1 MIIGMDE
8 LQIVNDHTEA
18 SNRARDFLAH
28 EYKDLINALK
38 AQIEIEPTA
47 GMLSVLVNAFK
58 GYGDLYQVKQP
69 PGQQGKL
76 TELQVSRLIQA
87 AVESERQRV
96 LEEVKASRQAA
107 LGQASQS
114 VQESLKALSD
124 KSLG

>member
-1 MIIGMDE
+1 MIDGMDE
-8 LQIVNDHTEA
+8 LQIVEDHSEA
-18 SNRARDFLAH
+18 SSRAREFLAH

-38 AQIEIEPTA
+38 AQIDIEPTA
-47 GMLSVLVNAFK
+47 GLLAVLVNAFK
-58 GYGDLYQVKQP
+58 GYGDLYQVKAP

-87 AVESERQRV
+87 AVSEERQRV

-107 LGQASQS
+107 VGQASSS